1 MYKKYFKRIM
11 DITVALVIMPFFLI
25 IVLIVGIL
33 IYSEDK
39 GSIFYN
45 AQRLGLNGKVFK
57 MFKFRTMKMNAPDI
71 RNDDGSTFNSEN
83 DPRLT
88 KIGGFLRTTSID
100 ELPQLLNVLLGD
112 MSLVGPRPDLPEA
125 IEIYNSV
132 EKKKLDVKP
141 GITGYN
147 QAYFRNSIDSKSK
160 FINDV
165 FYVDNLSFLLDF
177 DIMIRTLWSVLK
189 KKNVF
194 SDTQL
199 GDKEIPND
207 NR

>member
-1 MYKKYFKRIM
+1 M
-11 DITVALVIMPFFLI
+11 DITVALVIMPFILI

-88 KIGGFLRTTSID
+88 KIGRFLRTTSID
-100 ELPQLLNVLLGD
+100 ELPQLLNVLIGD
-112 MSLVGPRPDLPEA
+112 MSLVGPRPDLPEH
-125 IEIYNSV
+125 IKQYDSHEMN
-132 EKKKLDVKP
+132 KLNVRP

-147 QAYFRNSIDSKSK
+147 QAYFRNTIPWKDRIKNDLLYIDHLTFLMDIKVILK
-160 FINDV
+160 TIERVLRRKDV
-165 FYVDNLSFLLDF
+165 Y
-177 DIMIRTLWSVLK
+177 I
-189 KKNVF
+189 
-194 SDTQL
+194 
-199 GDKEIPND
+199 E
-207 NR
+207 

>member
-11 DITVALVIMPFFLI
+11 DITVALVIMPFILI

-88 KIGGFLRTTSID
+88 KIGRFLRTTSID
-100 ELPQLLNVLLGD
+100 ELPQLLNVLIGD
-112 MSLVGPRPDLPEA
+112 MSLVGPRPDLPEH
-125 IEIYNSV
+125 IKQYDSHEMN
-132 EKKKLDVKP
+132 KLNVRP

-147 QAYFRNSIDSKSK
+147 QAYFRNTIPWKDRIKNDLLYIDHLTFLMDIKVILK
-160 FINDV
+160 TIERVLRRKDV
-165 FYVDNLSFLLDF
+165 Y
-177 DIMIRTLWSVLK
+177 I
-189 KKNVF
+189 
-194 SDTQL
+194 
-199 GDKEIPND
+199 E
-207 NR
+207 